1 MKPITFSVN
10 SWHYKMVDKVIGLP
24 RGYFNEDLPM
34 DLCTY
39 FRKLMLCLF
48 MLTVA
53 AAFIIG
59 LVIIPLADLS
69 AWVLAG
75 LITGWTDTLGVG
87 GVIIGE
93 AIIAV
98 LFGIAAG
105 IVFSLEALKKRKQAN
120 RLKNREAREA
130 GVPEPTPSIMVELY
144 RKFKDKTCVRI
155 EFK

>member
-1 MKPITFSVN
+1 
-10 SWHYKMVDKVIGLP
+10 
-24 RGYFNEDLPM
+24 
-34 DLCTY
+34 
-39 FRKLMLCLF
+39 

-75 LITGWTDTLGVG
+75 LITGWTDTLGIG
-87 GVIIGE
+87 GVIFGE

-98 LFGIAAG
+98 LFGVAAG
-105 IVFSLEALKKRKQAN
+105 IVFSLEALKKRKYAK